1 MENNFDTVAEEMFSE
16 GTSADDAQAAVTAE
30 ELMRNLTGEEGQTV
44 ENDAD
49 DAQAAKKDEQ
59 AEQSKDDK
67 FGRRMKAALANQ
79 KRQFYAD
86 LGASEEEIRE
96 MLRERKAQQ
105 LTKDN
110 PKISPEAAKMI
121 VEEREKAQQAQ
132 PVHSGANAEIVSA
145 INSLIED
152 GWTREM
158 LQAFVQDETVREQ
171 INEEGVSVRKAAT
184 SYLMRAGST
193 QTARKKSV
201 PTMRTATAAGTVDA
215 NRIEEMTDEEF
226 EEFSRRARAAAAEG
240 RKVRL

>member
-1 MENNFDTVAEEMFSE
+1 MENNFDTVAEEMFSPE
-16 GTSADDAQAAVTAE
+16 TPADDAQAAVTAE
-30 ELMRNLTGEEGQTV
+30 ELMRNLTGEESQTV
-44 ENDAD
+44 ENDGD
-49 DAQAAKKDEQ
+49 DAQTSSKAEQ
-59 AEQSKDDK
+59 TEQSKDDK
-67 FGRRMKAALANQ
+67 ISRRIKAALASQ
-79 KRQFYAD
+79 KKQFYAD
-86 LGASEEEIRE
+86 LGGSEEEIRE
-96 MLRERKAQQ
+96 ILRAARAQKLSQ
-105 LTKDN
+105 DN

-121 VEEREKAQQAQ
+121 VEEREKARAAQ

-184 SYLMRAGST
+184 SYLMRAGSS

-201 PTMRTATAAGTVDA
+201 PTMRTATAAGTLDA

-226 EEFSRRARAAAAEG
+226 AEFSRRAKAAAAEG

>member
-1 MENNFDTVAEEMFSE
+1 MDNNFDTVAEDILSTE
-16 GTSADDAQAAVTAE
+16 TSADDAQAAVTAE
-30 ELMRNLTGEEGQTV
+30 ELMRNLTGKESQTV
-44 ENDAD
+44 ENDVD
-49 DAQAAKKDEQ
+49 DAQASQKAEQ
-59 AEQSKDDK
+59 TEQSKDDK
-67 FGRRMKAALANQ
+67 FSRRMKAALANQ
-79 KRQFYAD
+79 KRQIYAE

-96 MLRERKAQQ
+96 MLRASRAKK
-105 LTKDN
+105 LTQDN

-132 PVHSGANAEIVSA
+132 PVHSGANAEIISA
-145 INSLIED
+145 INGLIED

-158 LQAFVQDETVREQ
+158 LQAFVADETVREQ

-201 PTMRTATAAGTVDA
+201 PTMRTATAAGTQDA

-226 EEFSRRARAAAAEG
+226 AEFSRRAQDAMEAG